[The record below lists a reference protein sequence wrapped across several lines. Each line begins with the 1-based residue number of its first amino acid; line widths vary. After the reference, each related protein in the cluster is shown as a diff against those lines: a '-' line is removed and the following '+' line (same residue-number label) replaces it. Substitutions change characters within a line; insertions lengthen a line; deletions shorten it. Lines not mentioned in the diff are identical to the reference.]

1 MRISSDVRVF
11 ANTNKMQKFSK
22 PSNLNFK
29 SRYDDECET
38 SIFDVADEWQRNMQI
53 EESSSGYYQ
62 DEITLARKLIGE
74 DNLDK
79 RRESIYADRYRVL
92 KEEKAVLDGF
102 MGRAIFGLLTVGA
115 SEVVRARD
123 VANCSSKAKKWVDKI
138 ELIRLD
144 LINARANETAAD
156 ASNQNRLNDLRVKY
170 VQANAHIKENV
181 IRPKFLDL
189 IQAQKEGFQVE
200 IPNCVMF
207 VNKDDNIS
215 EQFINWAIREANVNS
230 RKIDIFEDD
239 LLDTLDSA
247 EKNYQNTGR
256 WNLIYVKNMDKAINP
271 NVSDMS
277 VIESMKAVMT
287 LTAQDYHTTL
297 IFCACDP
304 QQLDEI
310 SIEPNRVKKID
321 ITPAFDID
329 RAYKETMLDGLNNE
343 EYVKN
348 SPLCAINDM
357 LTISGGEKYKLDFDK
372 SNKKDIENAREYLVK
387 HLTSLGLEGYISILN
402 KAIENAWY
410 IVG

>member
-1 MRISSDVRVF
+1 MRISSDVCVF
-11 ANTNKMQKFSK
+11 ANTNKIQKFNK

-38 SIFDVADEWQRNMQI
+38 SIFDVVDEWQRNMQI

-200 IPNCVMF
+200 IPNCAMF

-215 EQFINWAIREANVNS
+215 EQFINWAMREANVNS

-277 VIESMKAVMT
+277 VIESMKAIMT

-310 SIEPNRVKKID
+310 SIEPNRVKKLILHQRL
-321 ITPAFDID
+321 ILI
-329 RAYKETMLDGLNNE
+329 EH
-343 EYVKN
+343 
-348 SPLCAINDM
+348 I
-357 LTISGGEKYKLDFDK
+357 
-372 SNKKDIENAREYLVK
+372 KKPCLM
-387 HLTSLGLEGYISILN
+387 G
-402 KAIENAWY
+402 
-410 IVG
+410 

>member
-1 MRISSDVRVF
+1 
-11 ANTNKMQKFSK
+11 
-22 PSNLNFK
+22 
-29 SRYDDECET
+29 
-38 SIFDVADEWQRNMQI
+38 MQI

-287 LTAQDYHTTL
+287 LTLAH
-297 IFCACDP
+297 
-304 QQLDEI
+304 
-310 SIEPNRVKKID
+310 
-321 ITPAFDID
+321 
-329 RAYKETMLDGLNNE
+329 
-343 EYVKN
+343 
-348 SPLCAINDM
+348 
-357 LTISGGEKYKLDFDK
+357 
-372 SNKKDIENAREYLVK
+372 
-387 HLTSLGLEGYISILN
+387 SILMKTN
-402 KAIENAWY
+402 
-410 IVG
+410 